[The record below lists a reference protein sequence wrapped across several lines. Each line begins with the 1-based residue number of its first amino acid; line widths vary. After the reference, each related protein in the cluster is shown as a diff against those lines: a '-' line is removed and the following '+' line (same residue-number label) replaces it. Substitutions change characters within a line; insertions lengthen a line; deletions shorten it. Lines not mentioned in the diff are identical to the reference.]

1 MSKSTSLWF
10 PNLQSWLSAVVLA
23 FTSGLLIAGIYNI
36 AALSRIFD
44 LIPPRGDLF
53 VGMLAT
59 LSPIFM
65 IAFGHHWLYLV
76 MDRFFPDS
84 SLADVEAVK
93 GYWPTLSSWWEG
105 LYGWLTLVLAT
116 ILCVGIGGLLLPSR
130 YGAGGGEIY
139 WILAE
144 PNKFKYLFSPPF
156 VVWILSAAYLYQFE
170 HVMRLHF
177 SSLSARAR

>member
-44 LIPPRGDLF
+44 LMPPRGDLF
-53 VGMLAT
+53 VGMVAT

-84 SLADVEAVK
+84 SLADAEVVK
-93 GYWPTLSSWWEG
+93 GYWPSLSSWWEG
-105 LYGWLTLVLAT
+105 LYGWLTLILAS
-116 ILCVGIGGLLLPSR
+116 ILCAGIGGLLLPSY
-130 YGAGGGEIY
+130 YGSRNVEVY
-139 WILAE
+139 WMLAE

-156 VVWILSAAYLYQFE
+156 IVWILSAAYLYQFE
-170 HVMRLHF
+170 SVMRLHF
-177 SSLSARAR
+177 SSLSARTR